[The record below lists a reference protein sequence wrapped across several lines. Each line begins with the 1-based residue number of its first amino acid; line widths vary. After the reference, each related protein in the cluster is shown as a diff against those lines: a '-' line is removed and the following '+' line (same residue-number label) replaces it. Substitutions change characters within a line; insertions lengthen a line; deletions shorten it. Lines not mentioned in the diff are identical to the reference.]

1 MSFFNILKSKFS
13 RKASTK
19 VPTMAP
25 SRIKLTANPL
35 YKKSGTKSYLYAMRK
50 YQFSPTQP
58 GPYSFGTTIQ
68 QTGRQ
73 YTEKP
78 VGGRVHSRRVL
89 QKKAA
94 DSDQVG
100 EVSAEDVQNDS
111 EYLATVGIGSPAQNL
126 TLDFDTG
133 SADLWV
139 SLFRLYTSNTFAWL
153 MVDSRS
159 GRPSCP
165 SRLCPPTQT
174 TLSMTHPNPAPTS

>member
-1 MSFFNILKSKFS
+1 MSFFNLLKSKFS

-25 SRIKLTANPL
+25 TRVKLTANPL

-139 SLFRLYTSNTFAWL
+139 SLFLPLYIKRICMAN
-153 MVDSRS
+153 
-159 GRPSCP
+159 GRF
-165 SRLCPPTQT
+165 
-174 TLSMTHPNPAPTS
+174 